1 MDAQL
6 EQWLYVKKQDGAE
19 MKTVKYAM
27 SILIIFL
34 AFYIFFSLHNDL
46 GVVISALLFAL
57 ESALLSEFRYR
68 YENFVKYLEKNIG
81 KQNRS
86 EEIENLIRQ
95 MKQVKKHS
103 RIKWIDCIIYFLIYV
118 VVLKYVLTFYLNLNK
133 V

>member
-1 MDAQL
+1 
-6 EQWLYVKKQDGAE
+6 

-86 EEIENLIRQ
+86 EEIENLIKQ

-103 RIKWIDCIIYFLIYV
+103 RIKWIDCIIYFLRYV
-118 VVLKYVLTFYLNLNK
+118 VVLKYVLTFYLLT
-133 V
+133 